1 MNIINSI
8 GAVLGKGKQISRFN
22 FDCQYMTAAYEK
34 AVSFANQNIGIA
46 GVRELLEKLREDY
59 KEYNKQRAN
68 IKNLETQ
75 NESRKYDSWEN
86 ISKIKF
92 TMKWVLIIDVF
103 LVIFIRPKRSFILLA
118 IWALFALIFCFG
130 IIVFIVLEIM
140 EWRKRTLYQ
149 SYVGGISKKIDD
161 TNRMYLN
168 KINAIEKQIDDLYLL
183 SLDPMQKQL
192 VLMQRAQERQHQ
204 EMLRLQQAYQREHDN
219 LLREQEKTRY
229 ATERLLEIEEQRE
242 WERKNYR

>member
-1 MNIINSI
+1 MNIIDSL

-34 AVSFANQNIGIA
+34 AVSFANQNINIV
-46 GVRELLEKLREDY
+46 GVRELLERLKEDY
-59 KEYNKQRAN
+59 KEYCKQRAY
-68 IKNLETQ
+68 IKNQETQ
-75 NESRKYDSWEN
+75 NESSKYDSWER

-92 TMKWVLIIDVF
+92 TVKWVLIVDAF
-103 LVIFIRPKRSFILLA
+103 LVIFTKPTRSLILLG

-140 EWRKRTLYQ
+140 ESRKRTLYQ

-168 KINAIEKQIDDLYLL
+168 KINAIEKRIDDLYLL

-192 VLMQRAQERQHQ
+192 VLMQRAQEQQHQ
-204 EMLRLQQAYQREHDN
+204 EMLRLQQAYQHEHET
-219 LLREQEKTRY
+219 LLREQKKTRY
-229 ATERLLEIEEQRE
+229 ATERLLEIEQQRE